1 MSRVG
6 GLIATALLLAACV
19 TEPTPAWKSGDA
31 AVGHQVAKDNCA
43 SCHAVERTGDSPKLG
58 ALPFRNILAGYR
70 PDWLADDLHTSQA
83 IAPGR
88 MPVFHFGEG
97 HEYDIIAWMLSI
109 QDAPI
114 REPAE

>member
-58 ALPFRNILAGYR
+58 ALPFRNILAGSS

-83 IAPGR
+83 IAPGS

>member
-1 MSRVG
+1 MSKVG
-6 GLIATALLLAACV
+6 GLFAVVLLLAACV
-19 TEPTPAWKSGDA
+19 TETAPTWRSGDA
-31 AVGHQVAKDNCA
+31 VVGHQVARDNCA

-97 HEYDIIAWMLSI
+97 HEYDILAWMISI

-114 REPAE
+114 HEPGE